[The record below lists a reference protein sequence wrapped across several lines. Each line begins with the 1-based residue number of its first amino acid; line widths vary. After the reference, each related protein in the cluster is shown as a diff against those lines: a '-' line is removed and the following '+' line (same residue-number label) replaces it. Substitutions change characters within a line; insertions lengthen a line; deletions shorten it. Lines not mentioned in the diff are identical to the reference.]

1 MIFFFFKQKTAYEL
15 RISDWSS
22 DVCSSDL
29 PRRGPA
35 AEADGHG
42 FFARS
47 PGADR
52 SDSQRFAIFIGQA
65 KPNAVALGPDAN
77 RETHRR
83 ILDRDFLLLVR
94 RLPHAGGPGGRPF
107 TSSEKRRVGKE
118 CFSTCRSRWS

>member
-1 MIFFFFKQKTAYEL
+1 M

-94 RLPHAGGPGGRPF
+94 RLPHDGGPGGRPF
-107 TSSEKRRVGKE
+107 TLRRGFDDQQKGAGRDPRLPRAEYYAHTV
-118 CFSTCRSRWS
+118 FRA